1 MPPGPSRAHQLPD
14 ASIGNCVA
22 IGFLQGWAAT
32 DAKSWAAFGL
42 CNHLWPGVWR
52 VIFPVVCEASD
63 ESSRIWHVFVK
74 DGFEGDVSM
83 RVRIRYITSKSWWT
97 CKYHLSLVW
106 SLRTESNELS
116 TCYLALLLSL
126 LTVPLIATLVVTPCW
141 FGACILAAVFER
153 GSWTGIPSKEVGHEL
168 SPYNPLDSHPL
179 SLFFELLQVYCEFS
193 HAPMHARGH

>member
-52 VIFPVVCEASD
+52 VIFPAVCEASD

-83 RVRIRYITSKSWWT
+83 RVQQIS
-97 CKYHLSLVW
+97 
-106 SLRTESNELS
+106 E
-116 TCYLALLLSL
+116 
-126 LTVPLIATLVVTPCW
+126 
-141 FGACILAAVFER
+141 
-153 GSWTGIPSKEVGHEL
+153 
-168 SPYNPLDSHPL
+168 DSVDHIK
-179 SLFFELLQVYCEFS
+179 
-193 HAPMHARGH
+193 